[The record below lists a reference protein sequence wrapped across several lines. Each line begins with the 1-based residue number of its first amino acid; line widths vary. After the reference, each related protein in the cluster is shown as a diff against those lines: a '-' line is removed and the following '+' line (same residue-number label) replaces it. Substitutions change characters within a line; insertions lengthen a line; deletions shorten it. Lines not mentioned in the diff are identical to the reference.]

1 MALDIAPNP
10 APCHNTQHNLS
21 RSLPP
26 RSTVMQYCVIN
37 SPVGKLLLAADD
49 GALKLISFQDGTQ
62 PTTVNPNWE
71 YDESP
76 FRDAIDQLNAYFA
89 GELKT
94 FTIKLKPEGTD
105 FQQRVWQQLRSI
117 PYGQTTS
124 YGQIAKA
131 IGNPQA
137 SRAVGAANGKNP
149 ISIVVP
155 CHRVIGSS
163 GSLVGFGGG
172 LSIKET
178 LLSLECN
185 TLFSPA

>member
-1 MALDIAPNP
+1 
-10 APCHNTQHNLS
+10 
-21 RSLPP
+21 
-26 RSTVMQYCVIN
+26 MQYCTIN
-37 SPVGKLLLAADD
+37 SPVGKLLLAGD
-49 GALKLISFQDGTQ
+49 GDALKLVSFQDGTH
-62 PTTVNPNWE
+62 PTSINSDWDH
-71 YDESP
+71 DETP
-76 FRDAIDQLNAYFA
+76 FRDAIEQLNAYFA

-94 FTIKLKPEGTD
+94 FTLKLKPEGTE
-105 FQQRVWQQLRSI
+105 FQQKVWQQLRSI

-124 YGQIAKA
+124 YGQIARA
-131 IGNPQA
+131 LGNPQA

-155 CHRVIGSS
+155 CHRVVGSS

-178 LLSLECN
+178 LLSLECD